1 MGKIKKFTF
10 RMRKKLMVLF
20 AFVLAAFVL
29 LFYRLYKINEQN
41 GDAYKRQVLS
51 QQQATSKTLPY
62 RRGDIVDRKGSR
74 LAYSE
79 KVYNL
84 VIDSKQMHEDDDEH
98 YELTLKALEDYF
110 PELDIDSVREYSTKH
125 PSSRY
130 RVVLKKLDYNKK
142 DEFEKIMDTSVSMNN
157 ADGET
162 VSVKPSGVWFE
173 EDYKR
178 KYPYNSL
185 GCDVVGFVLGNN
197 TGFYGLEQYYNDTL
211 NGINGREYGY
221 MNDDAVMEDAIQE
234 AQDGNTIVTT
244 LDTNIQS
251 IAEKHIKLF
260 YEKYNN
266 AYREGL
272 AAKNVGVII
281 MNPNNGEI
289 YAMAG
294 YPVFDLN
301 DPEKFD
307 PLELAEYVGS
317 STSENSIS
325 ANALMIEKAEN
336 GEEQPNPEANT
347 DSGTVS
353 GDTVS
358 GNAENKMD
366 PITKAKNQIWRN
378 FCISDAFEPGSVM
391 KPFTVA
397 GAIDAGKITGEETY
411 DCPGYLTVGGHA
423 IHCHNRLGDGMLT
436 VQQGLAKSCN
446 VVLMNIAFAMGKED
460 WLRYNRTFNFGLKTN
475 IDLYG
480 EANAAELTFDESM
493 GQTDLAVASFGQG
506 FNVTMIQMA
515 AGFSALIN
523 GGYYYR
529 PHVVSRIENSKGA
542 VVQEVESKPVKQV
555 ISESTSQKMRDML
568 RTVVMSDPSEC
579 TGWSARPAG
588 YTEGGKTGTAETYP
602 RGNGNYIVSF
612 MGYIP
617 ADNPQVVCYVVIDR
631 PNAQYQSEST
641 RMATVLNK
649 DIMTEVLP
657 YLNIFPTEELTEDE
671 AAELQEKQGEF
682 FIGSDGVSTNS
693 VSEDVADGTSASED
707 AIVINPTESTVSYDS
722 AGNVVSENKISYDP
736 ETGYPLDPAT
746 GEVLDPNT
754 LQPINGNSSF
764 MSDVN

>member
-1 MGKIKKFTF
+1 MSKVKKFTF
-10 RMRKKLMVLF
+10 RMKKKLMVLF
-20 AFVLAAFVL
+20 ALVLAAFVF
-29 LFYRLYKINEQN
+29 LFYRLYVINEQN

-51 QQQATSKTLPY
+51 QQQASSKVLPY

-84 VIDSKQMHEDDDEH
+84 VIDSKQMHENDDEH
-98 YELTLKALEDYF
+98 YELTIKALQEHF
-110 PELDIDSVREYSTKH
+110 PELDIDSVREYTTKN

-130 RVVLKKLDYNKK
+130 RVFLKRLDYKK
-142 DEFEKIMDTSVSMNN
+142 KEEFEEVMKTSVSVNN

-162 VSVKPSGVWFE
+162 VNIKPDGVWFE
-173 EDYKR
+173 EDYLR

-185 GCDVVGFVLGNN
+185 ACDVVGFVLGNN
-197 TGFYGLEQYYNDTL
+197 TGFYGLEGYYNDTL

-221 MNDDAVMEDAIQE
+221 LNDEAVMEDAIQE
-234 AQDGNTIVTT
+234 AQDGNTLVTT
-244 LDTNIQS
+244 IDTNIQS

-266 AYREGL
+266 FYREGL

-301 DPEKFD
+301 DPEKID
-307 PLELAEYVGS
+307 PTELAEYLKT

-325 ANALMIEKAEN
+325 ANAIMIEQAES
-336 GEEQPNPEANT
+336 EKISA
-347 DSGTVS
+347 DSSVS
-353 GDTVS
+353 SESVSSDTPT
-358 GNAENKMD
+358 AMD
-366 PITKAKNQIWRN
+366 AVTEAKNQVWRN
-378 FCISDAFEPGSVM
+378 FCISDSYEPGSVM

-397 GAIDAGKITGEETY
+397 GAIDAGKITGNETY
-411 DCPGYLTVGGHA
+411 NCPGYLAVGGFN
-423 IHCHNRLGDGMLT
+423 IHCHNKLGDGLLT

-446 VVLMNIAFAMGKED
+446 VVLMNIAFSMGTDE

-475 IDLYG
+475 VDLYG
-480 EANAAELTFDESM
+480 EANASELTFDESM

-523 GGYYYR
+523 GGYYYQ

-542 VVQEVESKPVKQV
+542 VIKEIDNKVMKQV

-568 RTVVMSDPSEC
+568 KTVVMSDPSEC
-579 TGWSARPAG
+579 TGWSARPVG

-602 RGNGNYIVSF
+602 RKNGNYLISF
-612 MGYIP
+612 MGYVP
-617 ADNPQVVCYVVIDR
+617 ADNPQVLCYVVIDR
-631 PNAQYQSEST
+631 PNTQYQAEST
-641 RMATVLNK
+641 RLATVLNK

-657 YLNIFPTEELTEDE
+657 YLNIFPTEEISEDE
-671 AAELQEKQGEF
+671 MAELQEKQGEF
-682 FIGSDGVSTNS
+682 FIGSDGVSENS
-693 VSEDVADGTSASED
+693 VSADGIESMSESED
-707 AIVINPTESTVSYDS
+707 AIVINPPETVSYDS
-722 AGNVVSENKISYDP
+722 AGNVISENKISYDP

-746 GEVLDPNT
+746 GEVLDPRT
-754 LQPINGNSSF
+754 LEPINGVSSF
-764 MSDVN
+764 MTEAN